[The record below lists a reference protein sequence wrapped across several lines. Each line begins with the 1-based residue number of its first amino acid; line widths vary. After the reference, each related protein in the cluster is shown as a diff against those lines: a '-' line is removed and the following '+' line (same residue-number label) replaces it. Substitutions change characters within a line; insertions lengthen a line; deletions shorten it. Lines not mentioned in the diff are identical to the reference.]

1 MKLNLKEVI
10 LFKEM
15 TTMMD
20 GFDDLTK
27 LSVATLIALQ
37 NVVCVKWLKDDKSKP
52 CTGCPLNTLGI
63 CREITTYC
71 KAYEESEE
79 EENGNQR

>member
-1 MKLNLKEVI
+1 MKVNGKEEI
-10 LFKEM
+10 LIKEM
-15 TTMMD
+15 ITLMN
-20 GFDDLTK
+20 GFDNLTT
-27 LSVATLIALQ
+27 LSVVTLKLLQ

-71 KAYEESEE
+71 KVYEESEDE
-79 EENGNQR
+79 RQ

>member
-15 TTMMD
+15 TSMMD
-20 GFDDLTK
+20 SFDDLTK

-37 NVVCVKWLKDDKSKP
+37 NVVCVKYLKDDKTKKSAV
-52 CTGCPLNTLGI
+52 TVH
-63 CREITTYC
+63 
-71 KAYEESEE
+71 
-79 EENGNQR
+79 